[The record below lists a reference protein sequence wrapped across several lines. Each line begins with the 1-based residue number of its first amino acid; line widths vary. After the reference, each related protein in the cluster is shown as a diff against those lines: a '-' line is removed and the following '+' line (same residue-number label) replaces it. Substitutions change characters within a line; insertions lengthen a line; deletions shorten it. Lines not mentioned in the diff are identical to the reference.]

1 MMFHRTNGEI
11 SWSCDSCGDEG
22 VITGWEQSPTD
33 GSGLDDSYVEGDVV
47 AVLVDRDLADV
58 LRGVP
63 LLDAAC
69 ELVIARAEG
78 RSDGVLLTGRAGAFE
93 ELLEYVAAESNAEPG
108 RRRQRQLDRA
118 FEALESVL
126 AEG

>member
-1 MMFHRTNGEI
+1 MVFHRTNGEI

-33 GSGLDDSYVEGDVV
+33 GSGLDDSYAEGDVV
-47 AVLVDRDLADV
+47 ALLVDRDLSDM
-58 LRGVP
+58 LRGVL

-78 RSDGVLLTGRAGAFE
+78 RSDGVLITGRTGAFE
-93 ELLEYVAAESNAEPG
+93 ELLEYVAAESNAETG

-118 FEALESVL
+118 YEALESAL